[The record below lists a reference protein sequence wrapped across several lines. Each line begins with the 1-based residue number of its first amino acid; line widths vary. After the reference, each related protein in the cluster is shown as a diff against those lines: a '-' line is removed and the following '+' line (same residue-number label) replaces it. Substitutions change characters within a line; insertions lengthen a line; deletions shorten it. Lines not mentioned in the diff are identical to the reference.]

1 MELVSPSSSFIP
13 DLGVTVSVSR
23 DAATMSL
30 SSEALFSFLEFPA
43 AADVPIIC
51 TIATSLAGWGQ
62 ESRPRLDPPAS
73 VVTPKDTTLIQ
84 LIARGFAARDEL
96 LAMDDEAA
104 RNLSDMRKRH
114 LERMARL
121 AYLAPDIISAILNGR
136 QPRNITTRS
145 MARIN
150 SLPNSWAAQRAMLG
164 FA

>member
-1 MELVSPSSSFIP
+1 
-13 DLGVTVSVSR
+13 
-23 DAATMSL
+23 MSL
-30 SSEALFSFLEFPA
+30 SGESLFSLLEFPAA

-51 TIATSLAGWGQ
+51 SIATTMAGWGQ
-62 ESRPRLDPPAS
+62 ESRLRLDPPAG

-104 RNLSDMRKRH
+104 RNLPDMRKRH
-114 LERMARL
+114 LERIARL

-150 SLPNSWAAQRAMLG
+150 SLPNSWTAQRAMLG